1 MSNIYFHNVELALY
15 VALAVSA
22 IALLLVYIFRLRR
35 FKLVKKHA
43 SWQIETQEI
52 EAATHEAIS
61 HDAEGNYPYISVVIP
76 CNEQSADIQS
86 LIANLLKQNY
96 KGKFE
101 IIVADESHSADLKAL
116 VGNLNNKHPNVR
128 YTFVP
133 ESSRYIELRKLAITL
148 GIKASRGEWVIVI
161 NPETQPASNDWLQCY
176 VQNLGD
182 DVDFAEAYYNYD
194 DDGTLLARRAI
205 FERIDDFSLRIY
217 AWENGVVIGCP
228 QANWAVRKNWFIKEN
243 GFADSL
249 NIAFGEEA
257 IFANYKV
264 RSDNYVMLCS
274 PATRLIEEMPSSAQL
289 SSQRMQKA
297 EINRHLSGAAKL
309 QLLTSG
315 LSTFMSYMYA
325 LCLLFYTFMRV
336 WHDVQA
342 TDYTSNYLYADIVAL
357 LLWCVGLYI
366 PLYIVREALRTLDER
381 KYGLYIYIYEMLRPF
396 HAIST
401 ACKRRIHHSEFTRK
415 YI

>member
-35 FKLVKKHA
+35 FKLLKKHA
-43 SWQIETQEI
+43 LWQIEAQEI
-52 EAATHEAIS
+52 ETATHEAIS
-61 HDAEGNYPYISVVIP
+61 QDAEGNYPYVSIVVP
-76 CNEQSADIQS
+76 CNEQSADIQL
-86 LIANLLKQNY
+86 LINNLLKQSY

-101 IIVADESHSADLKAL
+101 IILADESHSADLKAI
-116 VGNLNNKHPNVR
+116 VENLNTKHPNVR

-161 NPETQPASNDWLQCY
+161 NPETQPVSDEWLQCY
-176 VQNLGD
+176 VQNLGE
-182 DVDFAEAYYNYD
+182 DVNFAEAYYNYD
-194 DDGTLLARRAI
+194 DDGTLAARRAI
-205 FERIDDFSLRIY
+205 FDRVDDFSLRIY
-217 AWENGVVIGCP
+217 AWENGVVTGCP
-228 QANWAVRKNWFIKEN
+228 EANWAVRKDWFIKEN

-264 RSDNYVMLCS
+264 HPDNYVMLCS
-274 PATRLIEEMPSSAQL
+274 PATRLVEDIPSSAQL

-297 EINRHLSGAAKL
+297 EISRHLSRAAKF
-309 QLLTSG
+309 QQLTSG
-315 LSTFMSYMYA
+315 LSTFMSYAFA
-325 LCLLFYTFMRV
+325 LSLLFYTLVRV
-336 WHDVQA
+336 AHDVQVA
-342 TDYTSNYLYADIVAL
+342 DYTASYLYADIAAL
-357 LLWCVGLYI
+357 LLWCVGMYL
-366 PLYIVREALRTLDER
+366 PFYIVREALRTLHER
-381 KYGLYIYIYEMLRPF
+381 KYGFYIYIYELLRPF

-401 ACKRRIHHSEFTRK
+401 SCRRRIHHSEFTRK